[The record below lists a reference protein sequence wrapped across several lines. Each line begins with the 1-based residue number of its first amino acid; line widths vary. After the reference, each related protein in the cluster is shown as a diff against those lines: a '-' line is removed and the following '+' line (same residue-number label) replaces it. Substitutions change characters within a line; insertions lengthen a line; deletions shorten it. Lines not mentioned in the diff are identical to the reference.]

1 LARVDSYASLFL
13 PLEKHGS
20 ESRMTEAQTRFIDG
34 VLLGIEDANSH
45 DTVDHEEVRTVLE
58 RLIIS

>member
-1 LARVDSYASLFL
+1 
-13 PLEKHGS
+13 
-20 ESRMTEAQTRFIDG
+20 MTEAQTRFIDG
-34 VLLGIEDANSH
+34 VLRGIEDANSH